1 MPGDAG
7 SGDERP
13 QGPRDELPS
22 EKTPNHFHFAKRGG
36 MPSWRVGGAVALMGE
51 FLNLD
56 GYAVIRHASAGN
68 QVVLDLR
75 CLEQV
80 FGT

>member
-1 MPGDAG
+1 M
-7 SGDERP
+7 S
-13 QGPRDELPS
+13 
-22 EKTPNHFHFAKRGG
+22 
-36 MPSWRVGGAVALMGE
+36 E

-56 GYAVIRHASAGN
+56 GYAVIRHDAAGN

-80 FGT
+80 FGPG